1 MIKNYFKTTFRSLI
15 KNKMQSSIN
24 IAGLSVGLACSLL
37 IFLWVQNELSIDAFH
52 AKGDRLYKVY
62 EREYYQDHIDG
73 NYDTPGTLAEEL
85 KKKIPEV
92 EDAVMLEEGNES
104 TTLRVGD
111 KLLKAN
117 GSGASAGFFNLF
129 SYPLLQGTAN
139 SALSSVT
146 GIAISKK
153 LAGNLFGSPENA
165 MGKIIRYNNIKDY
178 KVTAVFADM
187 PASSSRKFDYL
198 ISWEALQQEQPWT
211 ASWGNSGPLTYVL
224 LKPNANAA
232 AVAKKLTNFRN
243 FYTKDSSAAYH
254 VELGLQRYDEGYLHN
269 HFENGKVSGGRIQ
282 YVQLFTLIAI
292 FILLIACINFMNL
305 ATARS
310 VNRAKEVGVRKAI
323 GAARSTLIKQFIAE
337 SLLLSACSIVV
348 ALLLIVLLLP
358 LFNQVTQKQIALPF
372 QQATFWLGIIAI
384 TIFTGV
390 ISGSYPA
397 LYLSSFNPIK
407 VLKGTT
413 KLSIG
418 AVWFR
423 KGLVVFQFVLS
434 MILIIGTVIVSKQI
448 NFIQNKNLGY
458 NKENLLYLP
467 VEGDLAAKYQTL
479 KTEALQMPGI
489 KAVSLISDGNP
500 VFLDQW
506 TNGVDWEGRDPKTMI
521 SVEHPEVN
529 YDFVKTMGVQMAA
542 GRDFSK
548 DYPTDKDGFLI
559 NETAAKDMNYNEPIG
574 KFVTINGRRGQIIG
588 VIKDFNFRSL
598 HETIKPMVVGLGSR
612 EMYGSILVRTEAGK
626 TKQAISDIEKL
637 CRELNPEFPFTY
649 SFVDE
654 AYQQLYN
661 NEQVISKLSDAFAF
675 LAIFISC
682 LGLLGL
688 VMFTAEQRTKEIGIR
703 KVLGASVGSIVQ
715 LMSSD
720 FLKLVFIAMIIA
732 SPIAWW
738 AMHSWLNNYAYKI
751 DITWWMFAGAGGLV
765 VLIAAATISFQ
776 SIKAAIANP
785 VDSLRSE

>member
-1 MIKNYFKTTFRSLI
+1 MFKNYFKTAWRNLF
-15 KNKMQSSIN
+15 KNKAQSAIN

-52 AKGDRLYKVY
+52 KKGSRLYKVY
-62 EREYYQDHIDG
+62 EREYYQDNVTGD
-73 NYDTPGTLAEEL
+73 YDTPGLLAEEL
-85 KKKIPEV
+85 KKKIPEI
-92 EDAVMLEEGNES
+92 EDAVMLEDDNES
-104 TTLRVGD
+104 TTLRAGD
-111 KLLKAN
+111 KLLKAS
-117 GSGASAGFFNLF
+117 GSGASAGFFNMF
-129 SYPLLQGTAN
+129 SYPLLQGTVS

-146 GIAISKK
+146 SMAISKK
-153 LAGNLFGSPENA
+153 LAGNLFGSPESA
-165 MGKIIRYNNIKDY
+165 MGKVIRYNNSKDY
-178 KVTAVFADM
+178 KVTAVFDDI
-187 PASSSRKFDYL
+187 PAWSSRKFDYL
-198 ISWEALQQEQPWT
+198 ISWKALQQEQPWT
-211 ASWGNSGPLTYVL
+211 ASWQSSGPLTYAL
-224 LKPNANAA
+224 LKPKTNAA
-232 AVAKKLTNFRN
+232 AVDKKLTNFRN
-243 FYTKDSSAAYH
+243 VYTNDSSAAYH
-254 VELGLQRYDEGYLHN
+254 VELGLQKYSEVYLHN
-269 HFENGKVSGGRIQ
+269 HFENGKVSGGRIE
-282 YVQLFTLIAI
+282 YVHLFTIIAL

-310 VNRAKEVGVRKAI
+310 VNRAKEVGVRKVI
-323 GAARSTLIKQFIAE
+323 GAARATLIKQFIAE
-337 SLLLSACSIVV
+337 SLLLTFCSIVV
-348 ALLLIVLLLP
+348 ALLLAALLMP

-372 QQATFWLGIIAI
+372 QQVTFWLSIIAI
-384 TIFTGV
+384 TILTGV

-418 AVWFR
+418 
-423 KGLVVFQFVLS
+423 
-434 MILIIGTVIVSKQI
+434 TVIVSKQI
-448 NFIQNKNLGY
+448 TFIQNKNLGY

-467 VEGDLAAKYQTL
+467 VEGDLAKKYQTL

-529 YDFVKTMGVQMAA
+529 YDFIKTMGLQMAA

-548 DYPTDKDGFLI
+548 DYPIDKDGFLI
-559 NETAAKDMNYNEPIG
+559 NETAAKYMNYKEPVG
-574 KFVTINGRRGQIIG
+574 KFITINGRRGQIIG

-598 HETIKPMVVGLGSR
+598 HETIKPMVVQLGERVS
-612 EMYGSILVRTEAGK
+612 GSILVRTEAGK
-626 TKQAISDIEKL
+626 TKQAIANVEKL

-649 SFVDE
+649 SFADE
-654 AYQQLYN
+654 EYQQLYN
-661 NEQVISKLSDAFAF
+661 NEQVISKLSNAFAF

-688 VMFTAEQRTKEIGIR
+688 VMFTTEQRTKEIGIR

-715 LMSSD
+715 LMTSN
-720 FLKLVFIAMIIA
+720 FLQLVFIAIAIA
-732 SPIAWW
+732 SPLAWW

-751 DITWWMFAGAGGLV
+751 DITWWMFAAAGGLV
-765 VLIAAATISFQ
+765 VLIAAATISVQ
-776 SIKAAIANP
+776 AIKAAIANP
-785 VDSLRSE
+785 VKSLRTE